1 MDELEK
7 HIRSVRDEL
16 DIHEPGPDIWKRI
29 GNDLSADEQMAGMS
43 ESGTESEGRIISGQK
58 MFPGPDAE
66 RGNGRGITVNQGRH
80 VQIRRMVWRAAVAV
94 IVAGAA
100 IAIIAGMLLSSRSL
114 NDPQVAAVRETYR
127 YYDEKIRTLYEEAE
141 PLLTANPEIS
151 TELTLGLNELDSL
164 SAQIIRDLDD
174 NIASSEVIEA
184 LIGNYRLRI
193 ELLEDMLGLMKETGI
208 ETEKNTGNEL

>member
-7 HIRSVRDEL
+7 HIRSVRNEL
-16 DIHEPGPDIWKRI
+16 DIHEPGPDLWKRI
-29 GNDLSADEQMAGMS
+29 GQDLSGNEESPEGGINRQEAGD
-43 ESGTESEGRIISGQK
+43 SGQSGK
-58 MFPGPDAE
+58 RGLPG
-66 RGNGRGITVNQGRH
+66 
-80 VQIRRMVWRAAVAV
+80 RRIHMHRVIWRAAVAV
-94 IVAGAA
+94 IVAGVA
-100 IAIIAGMLLSSRSL
+100 ITVLAGMLLRSQNL

-141 PLLTANPEIS
+141 PLLTANPDIN

-193 ELLEDMLGLMKETGI
+193 ELLEDMLSLMKETGI
-208 ETEKNTGNEL
+208 EAEIKPGNEL

>member
-1 MDELEK
+1 M
-7 HIRSVRDEL
+7 HRVI
-16 DIHEPGPDIWKRI
+16 
-29 GNDLSADEQMAGMS
+29 
-43 ESGTESEGRIISGQK
+43 
-58 MFPGPDAE
+58 
-66 RGNGRGITVNQGRH
+66 
-80 VQIRRMVWRAAVAV
+80 WRAAVAV
-94 IVAGAA
+94 IVAGVA
-100 IAIIAGMLLSSRSL
+100 ITVLAGMLLRSQNL

-141 PLLTANPEIS
+141 PLLTANPDIN

-193 ELLEDMLGLMKETGI
+193 ELLEDMLSLMKETGI
-208 ETEKNTGNEL
+208 EAEIKPGNEL